1 MSIFKETFSEPV
13 SSQIG
18 IRQDLLV
25 SRNQQEISYLTS
37 RKAWARL
44 TSGVN
49 TSTTDEDGPSST
61 LARNY
66 ILQGGALYNSK
77 FRNGIGKEAEN
88 AYSTFTPSGEEHR
101 LGLRPMPGI
110 TNIDIKSKS
119 AYGSLREATIN
130 FVCWDIRQLEDL
142 EILYMR
148 PGFTAL
154 LEWGWSP
161 YINNKKSS
169 VYSVETYDKFIN
181 GTCPVGD
188 NSLQEIYKELYGLS
202 QKQSGNYDALIGYI
216 KNFQWSFRPDGG
228 YDCSTT
234 LISFGEVLESLKINY
249 ALPDVSNNEKIEGFL
264 GIPKNDF
271 SQFYPSVY
279 NKSKLAGLLY
289 ELASYMA
296 TDLSKPNQNLV
307 GDNGQVYSGE
317 FDNEFYDL
325 FALDIK
331 TEDEPSNTSDKNKII
346 SLPKSTKYQYYITLE
361 SLCTLL
367 NKYILVTTEKGK
379 LAGLSTLDR
388 KFNVPTTATASAT
401 PPPPP
406 TQYVLTPQPLPDQ
419 PIGST
424 PFSFTAIQQ
433 QTVQKAIATQQRKS
447 PITGSALLCLTHPLQ
462 LSVDPTVCLINS
474 PTWKNGFL
482 LPKID
487 ENIDANTSG
496 VYKESIGDRSYSSDA
511 IKIVQKIIDYG
522 LDKTGPNPYADI
534 KNYLTAAKNTT
545 AALQEL
551 IAQYEIKRGAKVLMK
566 TREFS
571 YGAGIISSK
580 GTPQITENN
589 TGQNSIIRIGGYL
602 SFKAFSEAAGIKIG
616 DLIKEVSNKDNTL
629 EGNLNSNLENEAT
642 NIAQTTEDIK
652 RINEASDKASKAST
666 SNLKFLNKLSPF
678 FKDNN
683 ENSGL
688 GYISNIYVSIN
699 YLFGLISNQNLESLD
714 KKEKNEINVYD
725 FLKTVMSA
733 VQSSIGNIN
742 NFDIH
747 VDPNDNIGRIIDI
760 NFTNENPADDYEKA
774 TVIQIQ
780 GLKSTAKN
788 VSLQSQIFP
797 EQSSI
802 VAISAQNGGGTIGL
816 DNNTLVGFN
825 RGIEDRILPK
835 KYIPG
840 QATQPTAQTRILAI
854 GESIGSLAKYI
865 MDLKSLVT
873 GYLSDNIHA
882 TYNSSNSGEYKNS
895 LKDIIIAIKS
905 ICDDP
910 NQFKSIIP
918 TKLSITMDGIGGLV
932 IGNLFR
938 IPEDSLPRGYKGGK
952 IGRKLGYIV
961 TGISHKIDTSFWETT
976 IDSQTVILEANE
988 KSPNKIDYSK
998 IIIPDPSNPDGKM
1011 LKLPDPVVTS
1021 NVGQNSYENSPV
1033 ATYYRSRNRR
1043 NGYIPNSELRN
1054 LNTDD
1059 KTSNAI
1065 HKLHPTAASK
1075 WEALV
1080 VAARAAG
1087 YSISKF
1093 NISHIPEA
1101 AYRTYAQ
1108 QSSGV
1113 GRATPGF
1120 SPHGWGGAVDI
1131 QQLVTAQKIAAGL
1144 PVTAKAGRAA
1154 GAVPAA
1160 KVRETNNLYKW
1171 LATNGPT
1178 YGWYNPYR
1186 LADNSGTD
1194 ECWHFEYWGEV

>member
-25 SRNQQEISYLTS
+25 SRKPHEISYLTS
-37 RKAWARL
+37 RKAWVRL

-49 TSTTDEDGPSST
+49 TSITDEDDPSST
-61 LARNY
+61 LAKNY
-66 ILQGGALYNSK
+66 ILQGGALYDSK
-77 FRNGIGKEAEN
+77 FRNGIGKGAEN
-88 AYSTFTPSGEEHR
+88 TYSTTTPSGGEHR

-130 FVCWDIRQLEDL
+130 FVCWDVRQLEDL

-161 YINNKKSS
+161 YINNKKSP

-249 ALPDVSNNEKIEGFL
+249 ALPDVSNNEKIQGFL
-264 GIPKNDF
+264 GIPKNSF
-271 SQFYPSVY
+271 SQFYPAVY

-296 TDLSKPNQNLV
+296 TNLSNQNLV

-331 TEDEPSNTSDKNKII
+331 TENESSNTSPDKNKII
-346 SLPKSTKYQYYITLE
+346 SLPESTKYQYYITLE

-388 KFNVPTTATASAT
+388 KFNVPTTATASAS
-401 PPPPP
+401 PPPTP
-406 TQYVLTPQPLPDQ
+406 TQYVITPQPLPLQ
-419 PIGST
+419 PIGSI
-424 PFSFTAIQQ
+424 PFDPLQGI
-433 QTVQKAIATQQRKS
+433 VQKTTQSQQRKS

-487 ENIDANTSG
+487 ENIDVNTPG
-496 VYKESIGDRSYSSDA
+496 VYKENIGNRVYSSDA
-511 IKIVQKIIDYG
+511 IRIVQKIIDYG

-534 KNYLTAAKNTT
+534 KNYLTTAKDQTT
-545 AALQEL
+545 ALQEL
-551 IAQYEIKRGAKVLMK
+551 IAQYEIKRGTRILMK

-589 TGQNSIIRIGGYL
+589 TGQNSFIRIPGYL
-602 SFKAFSEAAGIKIG
+602 SFKDFSKAAGIKID
-616 DLIKEVSNKDNTL
+616 DLIKEVSNKDKAL
-629 EGNLNSNLENEAT
+629 ENNLNSNLENEAT

-652 RINEASDKASKAST
+652 TTNEASDKASKAST

-699 YLFGLISNQNLESLD
+699 YLFGLVSNQNLESLD

-747 VDPNDNIGRIIDI
+747 VDPNDSIGRIIDI
-760 NFTNENPADDYEKA
+760 NFTNENPAADYEKA

-840 QATQPTAQTRILAI
+840 QAVQPTAQTRILAI

-895 LKDIIIAIKS
+895 LKDIIISIKS
-905 ICDDP
+905 ICNDP

-998 IIIPDPSNPDGKM
+998 IIIPDPSNPSGTM
-1011 LKLPDPVVTS
+1011 LKLPDPVITS
-1021 NVGQNSYENSPV
+1021 NVGQNPYKNSPV
-1033 ATYYRSRNRR
+1033 ATYYISKKYS
-1043 NGYIPNSELRN
+1043 NGKIPDGELRY

-1059 KTSNAI
+1059 QTSN
-1065 HKLHPTAASK
+1065 KKDRLHPTAASK

-1080 VAARAAG
+1080 VAARASG
-1087 YSISKF
+1087 YSINKF
-1093 NISHIPEA
+1093 NISNVVGA
-1101 AYRTYAQ
+1101 AYRTKGIAD
-1108 QSSGV
+1108 S
-1113 GRATPGF
+1113 A
-1120 SPHGWGGAVDI
+1120 HGWGGAVDI
-1131 QQLVTAQKIAAGL
+1131 QQLVTAQKIAAGVPL
-1144 PVTAKAGRAA
+1144 TAKATAAA
-1154 GAVPAA
+1154 GAEAA
-1160 KVRETNNLYKW
+1160 TKVRETNDLYKW
-1171 LATNGPT
+1171 LAINGPT

-1186 LADNSGTD
+1186 LADNAGDD
-1194 ECWHFEYWGEV
+1194 EAWHFEYWGGI

>member
-1 MSIFKETFSEPV
+1 MSIFKETFSKPV
-13 SSQIG
+13 SEQIE
-18 IRQDLLV
+18 IRQELLV
-25 SRNQQEISYLTS
+25 SRKPHEISYLTS
-37 RKAWARL
+37 RKAWVRL

-49 TSTTDEDGPSST
+49 TSITDEDDPSST
-61 LARNY
+61 LAKNY

-77 FRNGIGKEAEN
+77 FRNGIGKSGEN
-88 AYSTFTPSGEEHR
+88 AYSTFTPSGGEHR

-161 YINNKKSS
+161 YINNNNKSVS
-169 VYSVETYDKFIN
+169 VSSVETYDKFIN

-188 NSLQEIYKELYGLS
+188 NSLQEIYKELYSLS

-249 ALPDVSNNEKIEGFL
+249 AIPDISYKEKIEGFL
-264 GIPKNDF
+264 DF
-271 SQFYPSVY
+271 PPNEFSNNYPAVY
-279 NKSKLAGLLY
+279 NKSKIAGLLY

-296 TDLSKPNQNLV
+296 SSKSSPDV
-307 GDNGQVYSGE
+307 GDNGQIFSKTFGSEY
-317 FDNEFYDL
+317 YDL

-331 TEDEPSNTSDKNKII
+331 TEDESSNTSSDKNKII

-367 NKYILVTTEKGK
+367 NKHILVTTEKGK

-388 KFNVPTTATASAT
+388 KFNVPTTASAT
-401 PPPPP
+401 QQTTKP
-406 TQYVLTPQPLPDQ
+406 TYQYVTKPQPLPPQQSIGYNTFGPTVTFQ
-419 PIGST
+419 PIVQNT
-424 PFSFTAIQQ
+424 IQSQ
-433 QTVQKAIATQQRKS
+433 QPLIS
-447 PITGSALLCLTHPLQ
+447 ITGSALLCLTHPLQ

-474 PTWKNGFL
+474 PTWRNGFSF
-482 LPKID
+482 PKID
-487 ENIDANTSG
+487 ENIDINSPELIPQG
-496 VYKESIGDRSYSSDA
+496 YGNEIYSKDA
-511 IKIVQKIIDYG
+511 VRIVQEIIDYG
-522 LDKTGPNPYADI
+522 LDKTGAVPYTDMF
-534 KNYLTAAKNTT
+534 NYLTSSADPI

-551 IAQYEIKRGAKVLMK
+551 IIRYELKRGAKSTIIIKGEYGPL
-566 TREFS
+566 EYY

-580 GTPQITENN
+580 GTNQISPSTKILN
-589 TGQNSIIRIGGYL
+589 GKYGILGFF
-602 SFKAFSEAAGIKIG
+602 SFKDFTKAAGIDINALTK
-616 DLIKEVSNKDNTL
+616 DVAKKDNIL
-629 EGNLNSNLENEAT
+629 KEALNKNLEQEIT
-642 NIAQTTEDIK
+642 NITKKAEDIK
-652 RINEASDKASKAST
+652 KTNEASDKASKSST

-678 FKDNN
+678 FKDDNV
-683 ENSGL
+683 NSGL

-699 YLFGLISNQNLESLD
+699 YLFGLVSNQNLESLD
-714 KKEKNEINVYD
+714 KKEKNEINAYD
-725 FLKTVMSA
+725 FLKTVMGA
-733 VQSSIGNIN
+733 VQSSIGNVN

-747 VDPNDNIGRIIDI
+747 VDPNDSIGRIIDI
-760 NFTNENPADDYEKA
+760 NFTNENPAADYEKA

-840 QATQPTAQTRILAI
+840 QVVQPTIQTKMLSI
-854 GESIGSLAKYI
+854 GESIGSLASYI
-865 MDLKSLVT
+865 MDLESLVK
-873 GYLSDNIHA
+873 GYFTDNIHA

-952 IGRKLGYIV
+952 VGRKLGYIV

-976 IDSQTVILEANE
+976 IDSQTVILETND
-988 KSPNKIDYSK
+988 KLPNKMDYSK
-998 IIIPDPSNPDGKM
+998 IIIPDPSNPGGFTIGKI
-1011 LKLPDPVVTS
+1011 DPVITS
-1021 NVGQNSYENSPV
+1021 NVGQNPYKNSPV
-1033 ATYYRSRNRR
+1033 ATYYISKKYS
-1043 NGYIPNSELRN
+1043 NGKIPDSELRY

-1059 KTSNAI
+1059 QTSN
-1065 HKLHPTAASK
+1065 KKDRLHPTAASK

-1080 VAARAAG
+1080 VAARTSG
-1087 YSISKF
+1087 YSINKF
-1093 NISHIPEA
+1093 NISNVIGA
-1101 AYRTYAQ
+1101 AYRTKGIAD
-1108 QSSGV
+1108 S
-1113 GRATPGF
+1113 A
-1120 SPHGWGGAVDI
+1120 HGWGGAVDI
-1131 QQLVTAQKIAAGL
+1131 QQLVTAQKTAAGTT
-1144 PVTAKAGRAA
+1144 TAASAA
-1154 GAVPAA
+1154 GAEAAA
-1160 KVRETNNLYKW
+1160 KVRETNDLYKW
-1171 LATNGPT
+1171 LAINGPT

-1186 LADNSGTD
+1186 LADNAGLD
-1194 ECWHFEYWGEV
+1194 EAWHFEYWGEV